1 MVAIFLS
8 DTNFSGEIFPTNVQE
23 FVKLSSSEIIC
34 KILLVI
40 FISATL
46 ITTFFQYL
54 YSYPII
60 PDLICISHTHK
71 LANEMQKITPRSSK
85 ISLTFPKQESE
96 LIKPKKKKKVELE
109 LLLQ

>member
-96 LIKPKKKKKVELE
+96 LIKPGEIKKVELE